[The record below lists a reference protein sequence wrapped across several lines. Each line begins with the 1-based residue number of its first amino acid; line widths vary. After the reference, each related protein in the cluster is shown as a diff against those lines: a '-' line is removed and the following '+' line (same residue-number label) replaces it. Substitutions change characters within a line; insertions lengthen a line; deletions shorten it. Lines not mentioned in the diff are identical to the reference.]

1 MMSSYVG
8 TSRGQ
13 PLCQETLLK
22 VLPISV
28 QSSPFTRFSETVIC
42 ARVLARRLGRFVK
55 IDEHTSRPSGRDD
68 VRTRFRVGQ
77 NSDQPSEGYSV
88 SVEEKVIGI
97 VSEQLGVAKEEI
109 KLESKFVDDLKAD
122 SLDVVELVMEF
133 EDEFEVTIPDDDYD
147 KIKTV
152 GDAVNYITEKKNAA

>member
-1 MMSSYVG
+1 M
-8 TSRGQ
+8 
-13 PLCQETLLK
+13 
-22 VLPISV
+22 
-28 QSSPFTRFSETVIC
+28 
-42 ARVLARRLGRFVK
+42 
-55 IDEHTSRPSGRDD
+55 
-68 VRTRFRVGQ
+68 
-77 NSDQPSEGYSV
+77 
-88 SVEEKVIGI
+88 SVEEKVISI

-152 GDAVNYITEKKNAA
+152 GDAVKYITEKKNAA